1 MASSTELKKR
11 FLEFLKSDEEF
22 RLAVAGLLGLDTVI
36 SELKRL
42 REDFQV
48 FVKEQEKRWEENNRR
63 WEGAFKRFEAIEFE
77 IKRLWEAVEKLRVD
91 FLTFVKEQEKK
102 WEENN
107 RRWEENWRRWEENS
121 RFWEENWRRWKENDR
136 KWEEAFKRF
145 EAIEK
150 KLEEHDKRFARIELA
165 LGALSEAT
173 LTKFVYEEVEK
184 FARESEEKIVARKRN
199 TKVNGAEVDMLIE
212 TDKTVYI
219 VEVKIKPRRR
229 YVNEFLKKIEL
240 VQKAFTKPVKPILA
254 GVYIGDEVEV
264 YARSRGVEVIK
275 Y

>member
-1 MASSTELKKR
+1 MASNTELKQR
-11 FLEFLKSDEEF
+11 FLELLKSDEEF

-36 SELKRL
+36 SELKKL
-42 REDFQV
+42 REDFLT
-48 FVKEQEKRWEENNRR
+48 FVKEQEKRWIENNKRWEENNRR
-63 WEGAFKRFEAIEFE
+63 WEGAYKRFEAIESE
-77 IKRLWEAVEKLRVD
+77 IKRLWEAVEKLRED
-91 FLTFVKEQEKK
+91 FQTFVKEQEKK

-107 RRWEENWRRWEENS
+107 RRWEENWRRWE
-121 RFWEENWRRWKENDR
+121 ENDR

-229 YVNEFLKKIEL
+229 HVNEFLKKIEL

-264 YARSRGVEVIK
+264 CARSRGVEVIK